1 MHIIFVLVDGPKG
14 IRTPWEPVCQDSDSI
29 SGELTGG
36 QTRFVSSTLLSTANI
51 LMVVPPCTAMG
62 SESREDTPIQ
72 TSGLIESRQS
82 QSPFASLLVMTVP
95 LASFFFGVAFVF
107 FGVVINAEMSG
118 YETGLGVILVL
129 GVFFLIIAFVS
140 RQVVKNLPLPNA
152 STCLALFVLF
162 EFIAGTGMFLS
173 LIVNVAVDSQ
183 EVGVA
188 FYVLS
193 VFGLLLVADS
203 LLFYQRNFK
212 KNPHS

>member
-1 MHIIFVLVDGPKG
+1 
-14 IRTPWEPVCQDSDSI
+14 
-29 SGELTGG
+29 
-36 QTRFVSSTLLSTANI
+36 
-51 LMVVPPCTAMG
+51 
-62 SESREDTPIQ
+62 
-72 TSGLIESRQS
+72 
-82 QSPFASLLVMTVP
+82 MTVP